1 MAFFIY
7 DYELTKAKSTSLMPI
22 YEYICESCGERLEV
36 LQKISDQPLCQCPA
50 CHKETLKKLVSAA
63 GFRLAGKGWYET
75 DFKTQN
81 QRNLAN
87 TQEPKADA
95 NKAKDTSKKTDSTPS
110 QTANAK
116 SSTPKPQTTR
126 TAKTSA

>member
-7 DYELTKAKSTSLMPI
+7 DYEFTKAKSTSLMPI
-22 YEYICESCGERLEV
+22 YEYVCESCGARLEV
-36 LQKISDQPLCQCPA
+36 LQKISDQPLRKCPA

-75 DFKTQN
+75 DFKTKN
-81 QRNLAN
+81 QRNLAG

-95 NKAKDTSKKTDSTPS
+95 SKAKDASKKTDAIPS
-110 QTANAK
+110 KTVNAK
-116 SSTPKPQTTR
+116 SGVSKPQTTKS
-126 TAKTSA
+126 AKTLA

>member
-1 MAFFIY
+1 
-7 DYELTKAKSTSLMPI
+7 MPI

-36 LQKISDQPLCQCPA
+36 LQKISDQPLRQCPA

-75 DFKTQN
+75 DFKTKN

-95 NKAKDTSKKTDSTPS
+95 NKAKDASKKTDSTPGK
-110 QTANAK
+110 TTNAK
-116 SSTPKPQTTR
+116 SSTPKPQTAKP
-126 TAKTSA
+126 AKTSA

>member
-1 MAFFIY
+1 
-7 DYELTKAKSTSLMPI
+7 MPI
-22 YEYICESCGERLEV
+22 YEYVCESCGERLEV
-36 LQKISDQPLCQCPA
+36 LQKISDQPLRKCPA

-75 DFKTQN
+75 DFKTKN

-95 NKAKDTSKKTDSTPS
+95 SKAKDASKKTDATPS
-110 QTANAK
+110 KTANAK
-116 SSTPKPQTTR
+116 SSAPKPQATNS
-126 TAKTSA
+126 AKTSV